1 MSQLIRDWLTKTPE
15 RGFEL
20 PFAQLLISKGHRI
33 IHIDS
38 HSPNEQGKDIVSI
51 SPEGEIC
58 GYQLKKGTISK
69 STWRNEVHGELV
81 ELVEYPCHH
90 PTVAGELC
98 RPFLVVTGTLSEPAA
113 ANLTMFN
120 ISLKK
125 RGMANVELLDKGWL
139 EHNLGTGSIL
149 TLLSDP
155 ELFQKFLDAYYIDGS
170 DYYDQKAYS
179 ALSNLLSRRIGEA
192 NTANQKIAALLA
204 ALVVLQIAGTSYLNH
219 NNHLATAFL
228 CAESAMLISQNCL
241 RYQLPYNALQNSRHL
256 IYDHFE
262 YALNELARE
271 ALQSEHMLGVK
282 HDLENSYFDL
292 IIWSESAIPF
302 YFAIYMLLRA
312 RPQFTIIG
320 ENILLRYFAS
330 VSHRL
335 RDESTRSR
343 RFDVYFNVLDA
354 LLDPLNS
361 ETNSETRY
369 SSQSYTLYPCILLLR
384 RALRRQTLSVFWYDL
399 LGRRYKMTPTLFQPT
414 ASSTYNVVAMIL

>member
-1 MSQLIRDWLTKTPE
+1 
-15 RGFEL
+15 
-20 PFAQLLISKGHRI
+20 
-33 IHIDS
+33 
-38 HSPNEQGKDIVSI
+38 
-51 SPEGEIC
+51 
-58 GYQLKKGTISK
+58 
-69 STWRNEVHGELV
+69 
-81 ELVEYPCHH
+81 
-90 PTVAGELC
+90 
-98 RPFLVVTGTLSEPAA
+98 
-113 ANLTMFN
+113 
-120 ISLKK
+120 
-125 RGMANVELLDKGWL
+125 MANVELLDKGWL

-282 HDLENSYFDL
+282 HDLENSYFWRVRATLVCGAIAFLSLLHRHRHSTPHQHETEHINLIIKHQFDL

-399 LGRRYKMTPTLFQPT
+399 YKITFLEMKDIAPYDLYCERSESGTLTNHFLATPTSWQALQDEADSISADSVEYLQCSGNDPIALLLMLFRYPHRFNSLH
-414 ASSTYNVVAMIL
+414 AILLDDIYV